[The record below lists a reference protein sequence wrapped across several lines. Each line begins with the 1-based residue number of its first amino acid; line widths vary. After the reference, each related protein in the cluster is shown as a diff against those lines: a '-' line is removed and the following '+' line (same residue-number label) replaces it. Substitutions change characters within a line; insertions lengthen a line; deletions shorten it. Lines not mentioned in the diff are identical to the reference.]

1 MGWEM
6 LATHNM
12 VFILASGEAI
22 NELSGIMIVGHLL
35 ILRLVRLNA
44 SINNRSLTHQKSLNI
59 GDIALRVDS
68 IVIHYWS
75 QLGTLHKRPLV
86 LRIVLRISMGRRW
99 NSRFINVMNWG
110 IVIRRTRRRTRL
122 MILRMTWMYIL
133 GGMMM
138 TTWILSVRWL
148 LHLRWVS

>member
-1 MGWEM
+1 
-6 LATHNM
+6 
-12 VFILASGEAI
+12 
-22 NELSGIMIVGHLL
+22 
-35 ILRLVRLNA
+35 
-44 SINNRSLTHQKSLNI
+44 
-59 GDIALRVDS
+59 
-68 IVIHYWS
+68 
-75 QLGTLHKRPLV
+75 V